1 MIRKI
6 FGLILLI
13 LVGSILAI
21 SFIFG
26 EGKSQYYWFTVA
38 WVIFLMFLNW
48 ATSIVVIEPKN
59 LRRGAP
65 GSWVAIF
72 PALSIATFFYSLLSI
87 FLICLWWINILNGQF
102 LFTLQIIIFAIFS
115 VTALI
120 TIAARYFQARGSA
133 SVLSKE
139 DFVEKLNKIK
149 SVRADDNDL
158 KAIKEMHD
166 YVKYTMQHPAK
177 LDQDMIQSA
186 FNMIKVFD
194 ESNPSVEEISK
205 ALMILKSS

>member
-13 LVGSILAI
+13 LVVSVLAI
-21 SFIFG
+21 SLIFG
-26 EGKSQYYWFTVA
+26 EGKSIYYWFTVA

-72 PALSIATFFYSLLSI
+72 PALSVATFFYSLISI
-87 FLICLWWINILNGQF
+87 TFVCLWWMSALNGQF
-102 LFTLQIIIFAIFS
+102 HFTFQIILFAIFS

-120 TIAARYFQARGSA
+120 VVAARYFQARGSE
-133 SVLSKE
+133 SILSKE

-149 SVRADDNDL
+149 GLRTSEDDL
-158 KAIKEMHD
+158 KVIKEIHD
-166 YVKYTMQHPAK
+166 YIKYSMQHPAK
-177 LDQDMIQSA
+177 LDQEMLIDA
-186 FNMIKVFD
+186 FKI
-194 ESNPSVEEISK
+194 ISRK
-205 ALMILKSS
+205 KFLNTN

>member
-13 LVGSILAI
+13 LVGSVLAI
-21 SFIFG
+21 SLIFG
-26 EGKSQYYWFTVA
+26 EGKSIYYWLTVA

-72 PALSIATFFYSLLSI
+72 PALSIATFVYSLVSI
-87 FLICLWWINILNGQF
+87 LFICLWWMNALDGQF
-102 LFTLQIIIFAIFS
+102 LLTFQIIIFAIFS

-120 TIAARYFQARGSA
+120 TIAARYFQARGSQ
-133 SVLSKE
+133 SILSKE

-149 SVRADDNDL
+149 GLRTSEDDL
-158 KAIKEMHD
+158 KAIKEIHD
-166 YVKYTMQHPAK
+166 YVKYSMQHPAK
-177 LDQDMIQSA
+177 LDQEMLLDA
-186 FNMIKVFD
+186 FNVLKVFD
-194 ESNPSVEEISK
+194 DTSPSSNDITK
-205 ALMILKSS
+205 ALKILKSA

>member
-13 LVGSILAI
+13 LVVSVLAI
-21 SFIFG
+21 SLIFG
-26 EGKSQYYWFTVA
+26 EEKSIYYWFTVA

-72 PALSIATFFYSLLSI
+72 PALSVATFFYSLISI
-87 FLICLWWINILNGQF
+87 AFVCLWWMSALNGQF
-102 LFTLQIIIFAIFS
+102 HFTFQIILFAIFS

-120 TIAARYFQARGSA
+120 VIAARYFQARGSE
-133 SVLSKE
+133 SILSKE

-149 SVRADDNDL
+149 GLRTSEDDL
-158 KAIKEMHD
+158 KAIKEIHD
-166 YVKYTMQHPAK
+166 YIKYSMQHPAK
-177 LDQDMIQSA
+177 LDQEMLLDA
-186 FNMIKVFD
+186 FKIIKIFD
-194 ESNPSVEEISK
+194 DISPSSYDIAKVLK
-205 ALMILKSS
+205 ILKSA